1 MNRFLSSPN
10 DGIVL
15 RRPYI
20 VALGLLL
27 GAVLV
32 PAFAAATGGSDDMD
46 WGNMAMKLLGGL
58 ALFLYGMEMMADSL
72 KAVAGERMKVILARL
87 TTNRF
92 MGAATGAFVTA
103 IIQSSSVTTVLVVGF
118 ITAGLMSMA
127 QSIGVIMGANIG
139 TTITAQIVA
148 FKVTKL
154 ALLMVAV
161 GFGMLFFSHKEK
173 IKQYGGMLMGLG
185 LVFFGMSVMSDAMKP

>member
-1 MNRFLSSPN
+1 MNNFLSSLN

-27 GAVLV
+27 GAVIV
-32 PAFAAATGGSDDMD
+32 PAFAAATGSSDDMD

-72 KAVAGERMKVILARL
+72 KAAAGERMKVILARL

-92 MGAATGAFVTA
+92 MGAATGALGRYTRRDH
-103 IIQSSSVTTVLVVGF
+103 QSS
-118 ITAGLMSMA
+118 
-127 QSIGVIMGANIG
+127 
-139 TTITAQIVA
+139 
-148 FKVTKL
+148 
-154 ALLMVAV
+154 
-161 GFGMLFFSHKEK
+161 
-173 IKQYGGMLMGLG
+173 
-185 LVFFGMSVMSDAMKP
+185 